1 MENSV
6 KSIEQKQVRIFDFW
20 KLKLWLEMVHV
31 QNLREWSANVILG
44 FTIFVNCEI
53 REWIFP
59 YLSSDLLFSDV
70 PCVHGCCYQIQH
82 LEIWIFKVK
91 QVFQIK
97 NK

>member
-6 KSIEQKQVRIFDFW
+6 KSIEQKQVIIFTFW

-44 FTIFVNCEI
+44 FTICVNREI

-59 YLSSDLLFSDV
+59 YDSWF
-70 PCVHGCCYQIQH
+70 Y
-82 LEIWIFKVK
+82 VK
-91 QVFQIK
+91 D
-97 NK
+97 